1 MAIEIERRFLVADD
15 SWLAASES
23 NQRIVQGYIL
33 VSESKAVRVRIAGE
47 EAWLTVKGGT
57 DVLNRLEFEY
67 AIPPDDAQTMIE
79 TLCEN
84 QVIDKVR
91 HRIGQGELTWEI
103 DIFNGANAGLVIAE
117 LELPTADTPFD
128 RPAWLGEE
136 VSDDCRYLNARL
148 LRNPWPNWRT
158 KKGEAS
164 READPTSHGGVRK
177 P

>member
-15 SWLAASES
+15 SWLTASES
-23 NQRIVQGYIL
+23 SQRIAQGYVL
-33 VSESKAVRVRIAGE
+33 VSETKTVRVRIAE
-47 EAWLTVKGGT
+47 HNAWLTIKSGT

-67 AIPPDDAQTMIE
+67 PIPTDDARTMIE
-79 TLCEN
+79 SLCDS

-91 HRIGQGELTWEI
+91 HRIQQGDLTWEI
-103 DIFNGANAGLVIAE
+103 DVFNGANAGLVIAE

-148 LRNPWPNWRT
+148 LRNPWPCWRT
-158 KKGEAS
+158 KKGEVS